1 MIFGRVHFGAPVR
14 ILFEIPRETGYL
26 AKGYFCLSRSGRTAK
41 DGREGKR
48 GVIGQPAMKIE
59 W

>member
-1 MIFGRVHFGAPVR
+1 MGLPSESCSKFPGKPDTWRKDIFASPVPAGR
-14 ILFEIPRETGYL
+14 E
-26 AKGYFCLSRSGRTAK
+26 K